1 MTVSASGPSATPGGD
16 SLFERVL
23 VGIDETPESLVAAAQ
38 AKKLCAPNG
47 RLELLAVAE
56 TYFAAHA
63 GSAARS
69 AEEHLV
75 AGTSTMLER
84 ARALV
89 EPDEA
94 HLVSGRLTAQLCKE
108 SARTGATLIALG
120 VRPHRRLS
128 ALIFGGHD
136 IEALHDA
143 PCSVL
148 IARPGWGPSKPRR
161 IIVGIDGSADGRA
174 AEIAARSLA
183 GRLGCDLVPVVGLDD
198 DDVDLDLLRAER
210 EDALLDPRDLAHAVV
225 SVSSKDTLVLIGR
238 RRAHDHRWGGS
249 IAERVVYSA
258 HCSVLVVRHR
268 ARDAGTRER

>member
-1 MTVSASGPSATPGGD
+1 MTVSTSGPSATPGGD

-56 TYFAAHA
+56 TYLAAHA
-63 GSAARS
+63 GTAARS
-69 AEEHLV
+69 AEEHVV
-75 AGTSTMLER
+75 ARTSTMLDR

-89 EPDEA
+89 EPDEV
-94 HLVSGRLTAQLCKE
+94 HLVSGRLTTRLCKE
-108 SARTGATLIALG
+108 STRTDATLIVVG
-120 VRPHRRLS
+120 VRPHRRRS
-128 ALIFGGHD
+128 ALTFGGHD
-136 IEALHDA
+136 VEALHDA

-161 IIVGIDGSADGRA
+161 IVVGIDGSADGRA

-183 GRLGCDLVPVVGLDD
+183 GRLGCGLVPVVGLDD
-198 DDVDLDLLRAER
+198 DDIDLDLLRAER
-210 EDALLDPRDLAHAVV
+210 EDGLLDPRDLAHAVV
-225 SVSSKDTLVLIGR
+225 AASSEDALVLIGR
-238 RRAHDHRWGGS
+238 RRTHDHRWGGS
-249 IAERVVYSA
+249 IAERIVYSA

-268 ARDAGTRER
+268 GRDAGTRER